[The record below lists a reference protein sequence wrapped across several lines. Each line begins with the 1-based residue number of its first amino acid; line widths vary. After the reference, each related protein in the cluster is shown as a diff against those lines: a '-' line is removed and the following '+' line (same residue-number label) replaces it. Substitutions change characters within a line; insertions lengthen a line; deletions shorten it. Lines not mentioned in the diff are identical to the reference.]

1 MASWG
6 LSKYIKTKLIF
17 LPHFL
22 HNFWRKIF
30 LLLYSVNWQQ
40 ISLWDI
46 GQICEI
52 LGRYWADMWD
62 IGQILGRYVRYWA
75 VIGQM
80 CDILSRYWAD
90 MWDIGQL
97 LDRYVIYWAD
107 ICEVFHC
114 EILGN
119 MCIASVCKQGCD
131 VMNFKV
137 NLIFLIKSFFL
148 YDQKVVART

>member
-6 LSKYIKTKLIF
+6 LSKYIETKLIF

-30 LLLYSVNWQQ
+30 LLLYSVNWPNF
-40 ISLWDI
+40 IV
-46 GQICEI
+46 
-52 LGRYWADMWD
+52 RYWADMWD

-137 NLIFLIKSFFL
+137 NLVFLIKSFFL